1 MSGDKP
7 PRRRRQRATKPGGE
21 IREFKRPPQPRH
33 APHDE
38 EVCDRIGRGEGA
50 TATELGWALISHGD
64 PTDPYFAFQATA
76 WALRAI
82 DDLATHGRLL
92 KHYPD
97 GRAE

>member
-1 MSGDKP
+1 MSGGKP
-7 PRRRRQRATKPGGE
+7 PRRPGPAGE
-21 IREFKRPPQPRH
+21 IREFKRPPQPRQ

-50 TATELGWALISHGD
+50 TATELGWALAAHGD
-64 PTDPYFAFQATA
+64 PADPYFSFQMAC
-76 WALRAI
+76 WALRGL

-92 KHYPD
+92 KHFPD